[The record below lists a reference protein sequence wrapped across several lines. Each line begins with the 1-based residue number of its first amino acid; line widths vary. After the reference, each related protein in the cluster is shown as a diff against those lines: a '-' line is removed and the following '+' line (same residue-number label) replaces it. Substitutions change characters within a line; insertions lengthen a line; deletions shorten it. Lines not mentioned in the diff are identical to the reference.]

1 LKGVTIVADDLMT
14 QERNLVAGANKPDKH
29 VLNTNYGRDW
39 TADVTADV
47 ALAHEGALCAACRTP
62 MNERRG
68 IEMGQVFKLGT
79 KYSESMGAYFLDA
92 AGKQQPAIMGSYGI
106 GVERLL
112 AAIIEE
118 NHDENGIVWPR
129 QLAPYDVHLVGLQL
143 ERSPEAKQAAE
154 KLYSGLAA
162 AGVRVLY
169 DDRDESPGVKF
180 NDADLLGMPLR
191 VTVSPRNLEQGSVE
205 MRARTAT
212 ENEMLPLDG
221 AVDEIRRRTL

>member
-1 LKGVTIVADDLMT
+1 
-14 QERNLVAGANKPDKH
+14 
-29 VLNTNYGRDW
+29 
-39 TADVTADV
+39 
-47 ALAHEGALCAACRTP
+47 
-62 MNERRG
+62 
-68 IEMGQVFKLGT
+68 
-79 KYSESMGAYFLDA
+79 
-92 AGKQQPAIMGSYGI
+92 MGSYGI

-118 NHDENGIVWPR
+118 NHDEDGIVWPR